1 MLSKFIE
8 FLRILSLGKQPEY
21 SGKSKGTFPGKE
33 RTTGFSSA
41 HGGGWVCSPAV
52 TGTIRLG
59 EKPRAAR
66 DVKQKR
72 KGYYVAVKIPKCPAC
87 DSRATCRA
95 PEYEP
100 VGHYINS
107 TV

>member
-21 SGKSKGTFPGKE
+21 SMGRARALFLARKGPLGFPQLTVEG
-33 RTTGFSSA
+33 GSA
-41 HGGGWVCSPAV
+41 VQLSRGPS
-52 TGTIRLG
+52 R

-87 DSRATCRA
+87 DSPATCRA